1 MKKSLLLL
9 CYLLLAT
16 KGLAYDFMIDGIYYN
31 TFVTENGLEAEVTFA
46 SYNYNSYSGKII
58 IPSNIVCGES
68 YKVTSIADS
77 AFKGCVGLTSLTIG
91 ENVTSIGKDVFEG
104 CLKFKE
110 FIVSEGNTKYTTID
124 GVLFIIYEMGDVSKY
139 LKLHT
144 YPCGR
149 SGAYIIPDGI
159 KKIGDS
165 AFSSCV
171 GLTSIEIPDECKSLG
186 SYAFKGCTGLTSIKI
201 PNECSIDS
209 YAFAECTGLTSIV
222 IPDYAFSIGYNAF
235 YGCTSLIS
243 VFISDTVRASFLYNA
258 FYGCT
263 RLKEFIASDN
273 CVNYSTVDGVLFSKD
288 KINLLMCPMG
298 KSGTFTIPDG
308 TKYIIDSSFSK
319 CSAITS
325 ITIPGSVYSIG
336 ESAFSNCTGLTSI
349 TIADGLKKISDSAFS
364 DCSSLT
370 SIVIPNSVSS
380 IGKAL
385 LSGCIT
391 LHKLSLPFIGSS
403 LDKPLDSS
411 RSLGYLFMSKT
422 FKYPAQEDKIEGY
435 IAILYGSTGQFSNK
449 HAYYIPISLKEIN
462 VTNQMQLSDGSDDH
476 RIFPGVFG
484 GCTNLETINL
494 PLTTTIGKYAFRT
507 CSNLKSLSLPIAKS
521 INYTQELTFPSSL
534 TSLNIGNLENL
545 NREMLSNLSKLEE
558 LTIPF
563 VGTGVKETATEVQ
576 GLFGDLFSTDSNS
589 GMKAVTQ
596 YYQDNKAK
604 TYYLPANLRKVT
616 VTEECEELQ
625 YGAFYGCSTIK
636 EITLPYTLYMV
647 GEKALYGCAGLTDI
661 YCKGAAPA
669 AAYDNSFTGIRVTT
683 CKLHIPYNTTDLYKA
698 SDGWK
703 KFFYMQEE
711 APLTVNVTKN
721 ILNAGIILGITEY
734 QQGAMVNL
742 SARANSGYRF
752 KCWMDNGEIVSEE
765 DNYSFTIN
773 ENKNLLAVFIP
784 VQNENSL
791 IINTESNAVNFTWKT
806 IDDTNEY
813 ILKIYSDIDM
823 KKEIA
828 SYQFDAKG
836 ELVTRTA
843 SKLSFRVT
851 DLKPEVTYYYSLIA
865 NDKSNKTL
873 SEQIGTFS
881 TTPTGI
887 EDIST
892 STNICI
898 RVEGSS
904 LWIENAQEKMISVYN
919 LQGVCQTVIHKAKD
933 MEMIQIDHS
942 GIYLIKVDKLLQ
954 KVIIK

>member
-385 LSGCIT
+385 LWRCI
-391 LHKLSLPFIGSS
+391 
-403 LDKPLDSS
+403 
-411 RSLGYLFMSKT
+411 
-422 FKYPAQEDKIEGY
+422 
-435 IAILYGSTGQFSNK
+435 
-449 HAYYIPISLKEIN
+449 
-462 VTNQMQLSDGSDDH
+462 
-476 RIFPGVFG
+476 
-484 GCTNLETINL
+484 
-494 PLTTTIGKYAFRT
+494 
-507 CSNLKSLSLPIAKS
+507 
-521 INYTQELTFPSSL
+521 
-534 TSLNIGNLENL
+534 
-545 NREMLSNLSKLEE
+545 
-558 LTIPF
+558 
-563 VGTGVKETATEVQ
+563 
-576 GLFGDLFSTDSNS
+576 
-589 GMKAVTQ
+589 
-596 YYQDNKAK
+596 
-604 TYYLPANLRKVT
+604 
-616 VTEECEELQ
+616 
-625 YGAFYGCSTIK
+625 
-636 EITLPYTLYMV
+636 
-647 GEKALYGCAGLTDI
+647 
-661 YCKGAAPA
+661 
-669 AAYDNSFTGIRVTT
+669 
-683 CKLHIPYNTTDLYKA
+683 
-698 SDGWK
+698 
-703 KFFYMQEE
+703 
-711 APLTVNVTKN
+711 
-721 ILNAGIILGITEY
+721 
-734 QQGAMVNL
+734 
-742 SARANSGYRF
+742 
-752 KCWMDNGEIVSEE
+752 
-765 DNYSFTIN
+765 
-773 ENKNLLAVFIP
+773 
-784 VQNENSL
+784 
-791 IINTESNAVNFTWKT
+791 
-806 IDDTNEY
+806 
-813 ILKIYSDIDM
+813 
-823 KKEIA
+823 
-828 SYQFDAKG
+828 
-836 ELVTRTA
+836 
-843 SKLSFRVT
+843 
-851 DLKPEVTYYYSLIA
+851 
-865 NDKSNKTL
+865 
-873 SEQIGTFS
+873 
-881 TTPTGI
+881 
-887 EDIST
+887 
-892 STNICI
+892 
-898 RVEGSS
+898 
-904 LWIENAQEKMISVYN
+904 
-919 LQGVCQTVIHKAKD
+919 
-933 MEMIQIDHS
+933 
-942 GIYLIKVDKLLQ
+942 
-954 KVIIK
+954 

>member
-9 CYLLLAT
+9 CYLLLTT

-159 KKIGDS
+159 KRIGDS

-235 YGCTSLIS
+235 MNCTSLIS

-258 FYGCT
+258 FHGCT

-308 TKYIIDSSFSK
+308 TKYIIGSSFSK

-521 INYTQELTFPSSL
+521 INYTQELTFPKSL
-534 TSLNIGNLENL
+534 ISLNIGSLEGL
-545 NREMLSNLSKLEE
+545 SSEMLSNLSKLEE

-563 VGTGVKETATEVQ
+563 VGTGVKETATGVQ
-576 GLFGDLFSTDSNS
+576 GLFGDLFSADSNS
-589 GMKAVTQ
+589 GMKATTQ
-596 YYQDNKAK
+596 YYQDSKSK
-604 TYYLPANLRKVT
+604 TYYLPVNLKKVT

-734 QQGAMVNL
+734 QQGVIVNL

-752 KCWMDNGEIVSEE
+752 KCWMDNREIVSEE

-791 IINTESNAVNFTWKT
+791 IINTESNAVNFTWET

-828 SYQFDAKG
+828 SYQFDAEG

-843 SKLSFRVT
+843 SELSFRMT

-881 TTPTGI
+881 TTPTSI

-892 STNICI
+892 SSNICI

-904 LWIENAQEKMISVYN
+904 LWIENAQEKMISIYN

>member
-58 IPSNIVCGES
+58 IPGNIVCGES

-159 KKIGDS
+159 KRIGDS

-235 YGCTSLIS
+235 MNCTSLIS

-258 FYGCT
+258 FHGCT
-263 RLKEFIASDN
+263 GLKEFIASDN

-364 DCSSLT
+364 DCSNLT

-380 IGKAL
+380 IGKTL
-385 LSGCIT
+385 LSGCIYNHRT
-391 LHKLSLPFIGSS
+391 T
-403 LDKPLDSS
+403 
-411 RSLGYLFMSKT
+411 KT
-422 FKYPAQEDKIEGY
+422 NQKYP
-435 IAILYGSTGQFSNK
+435 S
-449 HAYYIPISLKEIN
+449 
-462 VTNQMQLSDGSDDH
+462 
-476 RIFPGVFG
+476 
-484 GCTNLETINL
+484 
-494 PLTTTIGKYAFRT
+494 
-507 CSNLKSLSLPIAKS
+507 
-521 INYTQELTFPSSL
+521 
-534 TSLNIGNLENL
+534 
-545 NREMLSNLSKLEE
+545 
-558 LTIPF
+558 
-563 VGTGVKETATEVQ
+563 
-576 GLFGDLFSTDSNS
+576 
-589 GMKAVTQ
+589 
-596 YYQDNKAK
+596 
-604 TYYLPANLRKVT
+604 
-616 VTEECEELQ
+616 
-625 YGAFYGCSTIK
+625 
-636 EITLPYTLYMV
+636 
-647 GEKALYGCAGLTDI
+647 
-661 YCKGAAPA
+661 
-669 AAYDNSFTGIRVTT
+669 
-683 CKLHIPYNTTDLYKA
+683 
-698 SDGWK
+698 
-703 KFFYMQEE
+703 
-711 APLTVNVTKN
+711 
-721 ILNAGIILGITEY
+721 
-734 QQGAMVNL
+734 VNL
-742 SARANSGYRF
+742 
-752 KCWMDNGEIVSEE
+752 
-765 DNYSFTIN
+765 
-773 ENKNLLAVFIP
+773 
-784 VQNENSL
+784 
-791 IINTESNAVNFTWKT
+791 
-806 IDDTNEY
+806 
-813 ILKIYSDIDM
+813 
-823 KKEIA
+823 
-828 SYQFDAKG
+828 
-836 ELVTRTA
+836 
-843 SKLSFRVT
+843 
-851 DLKPEVTYYYSLIA
+851 
-865 NDKSNKTL
+865 
-873 SEQIGTFS
+873 
-881 TTPTGI
+881 
-887 EDIST
+887 
-892 STNICI
+892 
-898 RVEGSS
+898 
-904 LWIENAQEKMISVYN
+904 
-919 LQGVCQTVIHKAKD
+919 
-933 MEMIQIDHS
+933 
-942 GIYLIKVDKLLQ
+942 
-954 KVIIK
+954 

>member
-58 IPSNIVCGES
+58 IPGNIVCGES

-159 KKIGDS
+159 KRIGDS

-235 YGCTSLIS
+235 MNCTSLIS

-258 FYGCT
+258 FHGCT
-263 RLKEFIASDN
+263 GLKEFIASDN

-364 DCSSLT
+364 DCSNLT

-380 IGKAL
+380 IGKTL

-534 TSLNIGNLENL
+534 ISLNIGNLENL
-545 NREMLSNLSKLEE
+545 SQEMLSNLSKLEE

-563 VGTGVKETATEVQ
+563 VGTGVKETAAGIQ
-576 GLFGDLFSTDSNS
+576 GLFGDLFGTSSKS
-589 GMKAVTQ
+589 EMKATTQ
-596 YYQDNKAK
+596 YYQDSKSK

-813 ILKIYSDIDM
+813 ILKIYSDIEM

-828 SYQFDAKG
+828 SYQFDAEG

-843 SKLSFRVT
+843 SELSFRVT

-892 STNICI
+892 SSNICI

-904 LWIENAQEKMISVYN
+904 LCIENAQEKMISIYN